1 MIEHDERRRQMVY
14 YSDIIEFLD
23 ERELRYYESS
33 RDESILVPFDTPLG
47 QVVIRLATVEN
58 GEGLSVRTQIMM
70 IPLDHEHKQAAL
82 ETLLFENYKVKVG
95 RLGFDPRDG
104 EVTLDWF
111 IAVEDGL
118 LTKDQ
123 FFRTF
128 DTVMLMSAL
137 TRRKLARVLATGST
151 AEDTETDDAGDALD
165 LLSRTARLHE
175 LAESPDSD
183 PLTRDRAEALLE
195 QLRSSLRDPENDTP
209 PPPFLADLGDKDP
222 FADE

>member
-1 MIEHDERRRQMVY
+1 MVH
-14 YSDIIEFLD
+14 YSDIIALLD
-23 ERELRYYESS
+23 ERELRYYENS

-70 IPLDHEHKQAAL
+70 ISLDHEHKHMAL

-104 EVTLDWF
+104 EVSLDWF

-137 TRRKLARVLATGST
+137 IRKKLRRVLATGFA
-151 AEDTETDDAGDALD
+151 AEENDSDDDAGDTLD
-165 LLSRTARLHE
+165 LLSRTMRLHE
-175 LAESPDSD
+175 LAESPNSD

-209 PPPFLADLGDKDP
+209 PPPFLADLGDKDL